1 MTEPRDNPASRE
13 PGWERSLIERLAFA
27 ALEEQR
33 RARRWSLFFKLF
45 FVSLLTLL
53 VLSSLAHQWG
63 QKALAG
69 RHSALIDMEG
79 VIEVDNKA
87 SADAVITSL
96 RAAFENALTA
106 GVILRVNSPGGSPV
120 QSAYINDEI
129 VRLRKKHPDTP
140 LYAVISDICASGCY
154 YVVAAADKIYAN
166 KASLVGSIGV
176 LMDGFGFVDSLRK
189 LGIERRLLTAG
200 ENKAFLDPF
209 SPMQPQ
215 HRRFVQGL
223 LAEIHQQFIDQVKT
237 GRGPALKES
246 KELFSGLIWTGETAK
261 KLGLVD
267 DFGSASYV
275 AREVIGA
282 ETIVDFTTHQD
293 WFERFA
299 DRMGAATAKA
309 LDTRWRQGTP
319 ALK

>member
-1 MTEPRDNPASRE
+1 MTERQNDAASRE

-33 RARRWSLFFKLF
+33 KARRWRLFFKLF
-45 FVSLLTLL
+45 FLTLISL
-53 VLSSLAHQWG
+53 IILSSLVHQWG
-63 QKALAG
+63 HKALAG
-69 RHSALIDMEG
+69 RHTALIDMEG
-79 VIEVDNKA
+79 VIELDNKA
-87 SADAVITSL
+87 SADNIIAGL
-96 RAAFENALTA
+96 RAAFASESTA

-129 VRLRKKHPDTP
+129 VRLREKYPDTP

-176 LMDGFGFVDSLRK
+176 LMDSFGFVDALRK

-200 ENKAFLDPF
+200 ENKGFLDPF

-223 LAEIHQQFIDQVKT
+223 LKEIHQQFIDQVKA
-237 GRGPALKES
+237 GRGESLKS
-246 KELFSGLIWTGETAK
+246 DKELFSGLIWTGETAK

-282 ETIVDFTTHQD
+282 EDIVDFTTHGD

-299 DRMGAATAKA
+299 DRLGGATAKA
-309 LDTRWRQGTP
+309 LEARWSQGKLL
-319 ALK
+319 LK